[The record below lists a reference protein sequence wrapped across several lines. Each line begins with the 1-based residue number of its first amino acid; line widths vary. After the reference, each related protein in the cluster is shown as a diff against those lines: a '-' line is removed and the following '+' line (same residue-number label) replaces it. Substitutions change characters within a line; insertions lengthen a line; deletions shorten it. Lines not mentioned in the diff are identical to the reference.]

1 MEGYKMQTPTV
12 TNMISPAGNSV
23 ANQFIIYT
31 DEGCY
36 FQSYRTV
43 IAYRG
48 NDGTIKLDRD
58 SWDYSVTTGKYRNM
72 FLDMNKSET
81 LKAIKAG
88 EIQLVN
94 LN

>member
-1 MEGYKMQTPTV
+1 MQAPTV
-12 TNMISPAGNSV
+12 TNMLSPAGNRV

-31 DEGCY
+31 DDGCY
-36 FQSYRTV
+36 FQSYKTV

-58 SWDYSVTTGKYRNM
+58 SWDFSVTTGKYRNM
-72 FLDMNKSET
+72 FLDMNKAET
-81 LKAIKAG
+81 EKAIKAG
-88 EIQLVN
+88 QIILTN

>member
-1 MEGYKMQTPTV
+1 MQTPTV